1 MPYRNILLIDD
12 DEDDRE
18 IFQAAV
24 EKLDQPINCIVLKN
38 AGEALDLLRA
48 NQLNADLIFLD
59 LNMPGMNGQQFL
71 LEIKRIEDLKHIP
84 IIILSTS
91 SHSSTIEITKDLG
104 AMDFFS
110 KPDKFE
116 DLIGILRSVLVDE

>member
-84 IIILSTS
+84 VIILSTS

-116 DLIGILRSVLVDE
+116 DLIGILTSVLGNE

>member
-12 DEDDRE
+12 DEDDSE

-38 AGEALDLLRA
+38 AGEALDLLRG
-48 NQLNADLIFLD
+48 NELNPDLIFLD

-71 LEIKRIEDLKHIP
+71 LEIKRTEDLKHIP

-104 AMDFFS
+104 ALDFFS

-116 DLIGILRSVLVDE
+116 DLIGILRSVLGNE